1 MKRLLLIA
9 SLTITLLP
17 VCAAG
22 QTSSLRATPPKARK
36 VSFSGRVREDSR
48 AILVEGRAW
57 VVSNMEKLRD
67 HAGENVSVKGLLDPL
82 TNEIHVVSMK
92 LIHPPVSSARLGDS
106 AFRR

>member
-1 MKRLLLIA
+1 MKRLLLMA
-9 SLTITLLP
+9 SLSAALLP
-17 VCAAG
+17 VYAVG
-22 QTSSLRATPPKARK
+22 QTSSVPPTPSKATK
-36 VSFSGRVREDSR
+36 VSFSGRVQEDGR

-92 LIHPPVSSARLGDS
+92 LIRPLVSSARLGDS